1 MKINPACQR
10 PDCPKEFADNL
21 NFCQVCGASLI
32 EAPAAA
38 EEPLDPFKTMVGKPA
53 DFAAAIPKSEP
64 PPAPAVP
71 EQKAEDVLDLPA
83 ADDSRKTQVVS
94 EAEMRA
100 ELANLNVGQETV
112 VEIPP
117 PPSEPPRPAFIEPEK
132 PAAPEPPGHD
142 LVGDPFMHTTPPIP
156 SPMGQPL
163 DMPMPDAE
171 IKPEPT
177 PEPAMPSF
185 GSPFADPAASA
196 NPFENAAASA
206 SFEEPAPISTFG
218 QQETS
223 MQDQQF
229 GQGPAGANMGGAVG
243 GQQSK
248 TLAIVSLVVGILG
261 MTICCG
267 SLLPSLA
274 AVVMGFMARGK
285 ANNDPM
291 NYGGGGLATGGII
304 TGIIGL
310 LFGIAYLIFVIF
322 FNGLALIMQGVN

>member
-21 NFCQVCGASLI
+21 NFCQVCGASLV

-38 EEPLDPFKTMVGKPA
+38 ALEEPLDPFKTMVGKPS
-53 DFAAAIPKSEP
+53 DFAAAIPKA
-64 PPAPAVP
+64 PPAPEA
-71 EQKAEDVLDLPA
+71 KAEDVLDLPA

-94 EAEMRA
+94 ESEMRA

-117 PPSEPPRPAFIEPEK
+117 PPSAEPPPPAFIEPEK

-142 LVGDPFMHTTPPIP
+142 LVGDPFLHTTPPIP

-163 DMPMPDAE
+163 DMPKPDTE

-177 PEPAMPSF
+177 PEPAMPNF

-196 NPFENAAASA
+196 NPFENAAAPA

-248 TLAIVSLVVGILG
+248 TLAIVSLVLG
-261 MTICCG
+261 VIGLLCC
-267 SLLPSLA
+267 SLFLPSLA
-274 AVVMGFMARGK
+274 AVVTGFMARGK
-285 ANNDPM
+285 ASGDPM
-291 NYGGGGLATGGII
+291 NYGGSGLAVAGII
-304 TGIIGL
+304 TGALGLIGGVGYWIFI
-310 LFGIAYLIFVIF
+310 LFFG
-322 FNGLALIMQGVN
+322 GMEMIMRGM

>member
-32 EAPAAA
+32 DAPAA

-64 PPAPAVP
+64 PPSPAVP
-71 EQKAEDVLDLPA
+71 EQKPEDVLDLPA

-112 VEIPP
+112 VDIPP
-117 PPSEPPRPAFIEPEK
+117 PPAAEPPPPAFIEPEK

-163 DMPMPDAE
+163 DMPKPDAE

-196 NPFENAAASA
+196 NPFEKAAAPA

-248 TLAIVSLVVGILG
+248 TLAIVSLVLG
-261 MTICCG
+261 VIGLLCC
-267 SLLPSLA
+267 SLFLPSLA
-274 AVVMGFMARGK
+274 AVVTGFMARGK
-285 ANNDPM
+285 ASGDPM
-291 NYGGGGLATGGII
+291 NYGGSGLAVAGII
-304 TGIIGL
+304 TGALGLIGGVGYWIFI
-310 LFGIAYLIFVIF
+310 LFFG
-322 FNGLALIMQGVN
+322 GMEMIMRGM

>member
-1 MKINPACQR
+1 M
-10 PDCPKEFADNL
+10 
-21 NFCQVCGASLI
+21 I

-53 DFAAAIPKSEP
+53 DFAAAIPKAPLAPEP
-64 PPAPAVP
+64 
-71 EQKAEDVLDLPA
+71 KAEDVLDLPA

-112 VEIPP
+112 VDIPP
-117 PPSEPPRPAFIEPEK
+117 PPAAEPPPPAFIEPEK

-163 DMPMPDAE
+163 DMPKPDAE

-185 GSPFADPAASA
+185 GSPFSDPAASA
-196 NPFENAAASA
+196 NPFENAAPSA

-248 TLAIVSLVVGILG
+248 TLAIVSLVLG
-261 MTICCG
+261 VIGLLCC
-267 SLLPSLA
+267 SLFLPSLA
-274 AVVMGFMARGK
+274 AVVTGFMARGK
-285 ANNDPM
+285 ASSDPM
-291 NYGGGGLATGGII
+291 NYGGSGLAVAGII
-304 TGIIGL
+304 TGAIGL
-310 LFGIAYLIFVIF
+310 IGGFGYWIFIVF
-322 FNGLALIMQGVN
+322 FGGMEMIMRGM

>member
-32 EAPAAA
+32 DAPAA
-38 EEPLDPFKTMVGKPA
+38 EEPLDPFKTMVGKPS

-64 PPAPAVP
+64 PPTPAEP

-112 VEIPP
+112 VDIPP
-117 PPSEPPRPAFIEPEK
+117 PPSEPPPPAFIEPEK

-163 DMPMPDAE
+163 DMPKPDAE

-196 NPFENAAASA
+196 NPFENAAPPA
-206 SFEEPAPISTFG
+206 SFNEPAPISTFG